1 MSIERISLYNSLCSS
16 LSHLFHSK
24 DWTLKSLLL
33 MRHAK
38 SSWADF
44 DVADHDRPL
53 NKRGNRDAPRMGE
66 WLKSQGLVPD
76 QILCSSAARA
86 NQTADAIA
94 KVVGRSVE
102 VIEDLYL
109 ASVSQ
114 WQQVLTTHAGSGIV
128 LAIAHNPG
136 IEEFVHKVHGSY
148 ERMPTA
154 AIAWFHVT
162 SEINSDEDCSFSFNS
177 LSLQAIWRPK
187 EIHLSSG

>member
-1 MSIERISLYNSLCSS
+1 VKN
-16 LSHLFHSK
+16 
-24 DWTLKSLLL
+24 LLL

-38 SSWADF
+38 SSWSDSELP
-44 DVADHDRPL
+44 DHERPL
-53 NKRGNRDAPRMGE
+53 NNRGNRDAPRMGE

-76 QILCSSAARA
+76 QILCSSAVRA

-94 KVVGRSVE
+94 KVVECSVE
-102 VIEDLYL
+102 IIEDLYL

-114 WQQVLTTHAGSGIV
+114 WQRVLATHAGPGIV

-136 IEEFVHKVHGSY
+136 IEEFVHGVEGSY

-154 AIAWFHVT
+154 AIAWFEVT
-162 SEINSDEDCSFSFNS
+162 NENGSDKNGADEEVSFSFES

-187 EIHLSSG
+187 EVL